1 MGFVLVGDVI
11 QAGMEMLETLL
22 KGVRSACAA
31 FPDKRRGDVTYSMA
45 DIGLSAFS
53 LFFMQSES
61 FLAYQRE
68 LEAGRKTSNCHSLF
82 GMTAIPTDNHIRSML
97 DPVHPSHLQP
107 AFDQALGVLRQHGGL
122 TPFQRLN
129 GRVLIAL
136 DGTEYFCSQKLA
148 CPQCLTRRR
157 ANGKVESYHAMLA
170 ATLVAPGHAMALPLM
185 PEFIAPQDGAEKQ
198 DCERNAAKR
207 WLATHAQRLMDLR
220 PVYLGDDLF
229 ACQPIADAI
238 TAAGGNFLLTAKPAS
253 HKALYDFMQGAEFDE
268 HAVTQKTNG
277 KRLTYRY
284 RWFAQ
289 APLRDGYDAMLVNWV
304 GVTITDAKGK
314 VTYDNAFVTSL
325 PVARDTVAE
334 LVACAR
340 ARWKIENESFNV
352 LKSNGYHLEHNFGHG
367 KQNLAM
373 MFAAMNLLA
382 FALHTICDA
391 LEQLWMNARTA
402 IRART
407 RFFEHIRTITA
418 YLVFP
423 NWTTLMQT
431 LIDSKPPPH
440 VEAQL
445 AQ

>member
-1 MGFVLVGDVI
+1 
-11 QAGMEMLETLL
+11 MEMLEALL
-22 KGVRSACAA
+22 DSVRSACAA
-31 FPDKRRGDVTYSMA
+31 FPDKRRGEVRYSMA

-107 AFDQALGVLRQHGGL
+107 AFDQALGVLCQHGGL
-122 TPFQRLN
+122 TPFQRLG

-136 DGTEYFCSQKLA
+136 DGTEYFCSQKLG

-157 ANGKVESYHAMLA
+157 ANGTTERYHAMLA
-170 ATLVAPGHAMALPLM
+170 GTVVAPGYAMALPLM

-207 WLATHAQRLMDLR
+207 WLATHGDRVKVLR

-238 TAAGGNFLLTAKPAS
+238 TAAGGDFLLTAKPAS
-253 HKALYDFMQGAEFDE
+253 HKALYDFMQGAAFDE
-268 HAVTQKTNG
+268 HAVTQRTNG

-284 RWFAQ
+284 RWFEG
-289 APLRDGYDAMLVNWV
+289 APLRDGQDAMLVNWV
-304 GVTITDAKGK
+304 GVTVTDAKGH
-314 VTYDNAFVTSL
+314 VTYNNAFVTSL
-325 PVARDTVAE
+325 PVTRDTVAE
-334 LVACAR
+334 IVACAR

-382 FALHTICDA
+382 FAFHTICDA
-391 LEQLWMNARTA
+391 LEQLWMHARTA
-402 IRART
+402 KRVRT
-407 RFFEHIRTITA
+407 RFFDHIRTITA

-423 NWTTLMQT
+423 DWKTLMQT
-431 LIDSKPPPH
+431 LIASKPPPH

-445 AQ
+445 TR

>member
-1 MGFVLVGDVI
+1 
-11 QAGMEMLETLL
+11 MEMLETLL
-22 KGVRSACAA
+22 EGVRSACAA

-122 TPFQRLN
+122 TPFQRLG

-136 DGTEYFCSQKLA
+136 DGTEYFCSQKLG

-157 ANGKVESYHAMLA
+157 ANGKVESYQAMLA
-170 ATLVAPGHAMALPLM
+170 ATLVAPGHAKALPLM

-207 WLATHAQRLMDLR
+207 WLAAHAQRLMDLR
-220 PVYLGDDLF
+220 PIYLGDDLL

-238 TAAGGNFLLTAKPAS
+238 TPAGGDFLLTAKPAS

-268 HAVTQKTNG
+268 HTVTQKTNG

-284 RWFAQ
+284 RWFED
-289 APLRDGYDAMLVNWV
+289 APLRDGQDAVLVNWI

-314 VTYDNAFVTSL
+314 VTYSSAFVTSL
-325 PVARDTVAE
+325 PVAQDTVAE
-334 LVACAR
+334 LVACAG
-340 ARWKIENESFNV
+340 ARRKV
-352 LKSNGYHLEHNFGHG
+352 
-367 KQNLAM
+367 Q
-373 MFAAMNLLA
+373 
-382 FALHTICDA
+382 
-391 LEQLWMNARTA
+391 R
-402 IRART
+402 
-407 RFFEHIRTITA
+407 
-418 YLVFP
+418 
-423 NWTTLMQT
+423 
-431 LIDSKPPPH
+431 
-440 VEAQL
+440 
-445 AQ
+445 